1 MREKGEGLTVT
12 AGEQHVFA
20 KRKSPLCFLL
30 VPALS
35 VSVRAGEEEALS
47 LLESC
52 PQHLECCGL
61 EKPVHLES

>member
-47 LLESC
+47 LLEF
-52 PQHLECCGL
+52 QHLECCGL
-61 EKPVHLES
+61 VKPVHLES

>member
-35 VSVRAGEEEALS
+35 VSVRAGKEEALS

-52 PQHLECCGL
+52 PAASGMLWT
-61 EKPVHLES
+61 